1 MKSILFPAVAGML
14 TVMSGAAFAD
24 TAVSAVTDLNVRAGP
39 GPQYPVIGVLAAGQ
53 SATLNGCIENSKWC
67 TIAEAGGQGWVYSD
81 YVTADFGGNRVVLTQ
96 RPHGSSVTVV
106 SPPED
111 IGENSNDYTGAIV
124 AGEPVE
130 DVFPPPPAEVRT
142 YVDTHRLDPVYLDG
156 EVVTGATLPDT
167 VELREIPDYNYR
179 YVYVNG
185 QPALIDPQTRRIMY
199 VVR

>member
-1 MKSILFPAVAGML
+1 MKSVLFPAIAGVF
-14 TVMSGAAFAD
+14 TVMSGAALAD

-39 GPQYPVIGVLAAGQ
+39 GPQYPVIRVLAAGQ

-81 YVTADFGGNRVVLTQ
+81 YVTADFGGSRVVLTQ
-96 RPHGSSVTVV
+96 RRSAVAVV
-106 SPPED
+106 SPPDD
-111 IGENSNDYTGAIV
+111 IGNYSTEYTGAIV
-124 AGEPVE
+124 AGEPIDTV
-130 DVFPPPPAEVRT
+130 VRPPAEVRT
-142 YVDTHRLDPVYLDG
+142 YVDTHRLDPVYLEG

-167 VELREIPDYNYR
+167 VELREIPDYQYR

-185 QPALIDPQTRRIMY
+185 QPTLVDPQTRRIMY